1 MTNGDSCAVRRRRVP
16 NLLEN
21 PYLLACLAGGV
32 GLTLRRNPEWHRTAS
47 LSWDPYAALGVPKS
61 SSAEDIRKV
70 YRKLAKELHP
80 DVRPNDPAT
89 AERFKHVTA
98 AFNLLTDEPLRGR
111 FDRGEID
118 ADGNE
123 RPQFHPGA
131 GFAGAGARAR
141 ANPRGDA
148 FEDLFE
154 GWFNRGG
161 GASAGSRGFGARRGD
176 DVRYRMEVDFLDAV
190 NGGRRRVTMSDG
202 RSLDLAIPAGL
213 NSGQTL
219 RLKGQGLPGMGAA
232 PLGDALVEITVG
244 EHPLFSREGDNI
256 RMELRISLA
265 EAVEGGMV
273 PVQTPSGPVDLTI
286 RPGRNSGDVL
296 RLRGKGV
303 QSQPNPGDLL
313 VRLLI
318 VLPKKDDP
326 ELQAFVKTWTGRKTE
341 VQR

>member
-1 MTNGDSCAVRRRRVP
+1 M
-16 NLLEN
+16 
-21 PYLLACLAGGV
+21 
-32 GLTLRRNPEWHRTAS
+32 
-47 LSWDPYAALGVPKS
+47 SWDPYAALGVPKS
-61 SSAEDIRKV
+61 SSAEDIRKA

-80 DVRPNDPAT
+80 DVRPNDKPN
-89 AERFKHVTA
+89 AERFKRVTA
-98 AFNLLTDEPLRGR
+98 AFNLLTDEQQRGR

-123 RPQFHPGA
+123 RPQFQPGA
-131 GFAGAGARAR
+131 GFGGFAGAGARAR
-141 ANPRGDA
+141 GQRGDV

-161 GASAGSRGFGARRGD
+161 GAGASSRGFGARRGD

-219 RLKGQGLPGMGAA
+219 RLKSQGLPGMGGA
-232 PLGDALVEITVG
+232 PAGDALVEITVG
-244 EHPLFSREGDNI
+244 EHPLFQREGDNV

-265 EAVEGGMV
+265 EAVEGGTV

-303 QSQPNPGDLL
+303 QTQPNPGDLL

-326 ELQAFVKTWTGRKTE
+326 ELQAFVKTWSNRKTE